1 MTNEPV
7 DEFTE
12 DEKEVYAL
20 AEENGIEVV
29 VAQSDNNKSNRIYCA
44 LMRVNPKRP
53 RAAKDETFKV
63 PSLAALGHF

>member
-20 AEENGIEVV
+20 AEENGLEVV
-29 VAQSDNNKSNRIYCA
+29 VA
-44 LMRVNPKRP
+44 
-53 RAAKDETFKV
+53 
-63 PSLAALGHF
+63 